1 MRSPPGAADRV
12 HGHRRGERGPAPG
25 LGADRDPPPR
35 IPGIR
40 IADKVLDG
48 VIGIRLDAT
57 VTSAHSPALGTEPN
71 FKGFGHHPFKYLS

>member
-1 MRSPPGAADRV
+1 
-12 HGHRRGERGPAPG
+12 
-25 LGADRDPPPR
+25 
-35 IPGIR
+35 
-40 IADKVLDG
+40 VLDG